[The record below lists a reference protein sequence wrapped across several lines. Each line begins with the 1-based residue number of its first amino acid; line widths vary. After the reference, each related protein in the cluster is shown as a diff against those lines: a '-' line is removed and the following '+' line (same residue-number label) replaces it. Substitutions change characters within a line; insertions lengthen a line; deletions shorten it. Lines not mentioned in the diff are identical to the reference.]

1 MSWIIFGMG
10 VFVGT
15 FMGVVVVALCQM
27 AASARYRS
35 ISNRRTEY
43 PYDSL
48 HSPMLAKD
56 AE

>member
-1 MSWIIFGMG
+1 MG